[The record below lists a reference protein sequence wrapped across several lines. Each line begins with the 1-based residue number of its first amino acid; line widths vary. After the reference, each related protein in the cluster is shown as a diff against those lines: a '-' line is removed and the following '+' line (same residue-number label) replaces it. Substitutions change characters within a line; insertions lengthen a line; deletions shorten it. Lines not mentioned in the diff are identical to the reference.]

1 MKLAF
6 SPAIAFGLLL
16 SLAVPPAV
24 AGSDLLPL
32 LKVLRDNGAITA
44 EQYDQLRMQAADA
57 GQVAGGDCRPQTPRS
72 TPARE
77 STATLAAASAAAGKE
92 TTARAESAR
101 TATEDLGPSL
111 KTRGGLSIES
121 ADEAFAF
128 GLGGNVWVDAAAYD
142 EDSSALGNGLEL
154 RRGRVKLE
162 GRLFHDWGFQAE
174 YDFAGNEAE
183 VKDAYLAY
191 EGFDDLSIKLGQFKE
206 PFSLEEQTS
215 GSNITFMER
224 ALPVEA
230 FSPGRKL
237 GLGVSSGGK
246 GWSAAAG
253 LFGNAIGDETDDE
266 GDSGWGAA
274 ARATYAPIDSKGRL
288 VHLGSSIAYRQT
300 DADNEIR
307 YRTRPESHVTDQ
319 RLVDTRDIEAADE
332 ALTWGLEGAGAL
344 GPVSLQGEYI
354 QGQVDRRDAL
364 PGLQFDG
371 WYLFASW
378 LITGEERRYDDK
390 QGRFEGV
397 DPKGPYGAW
406 ELALRYSR
414 VDLSDADI
422 QGGKE
427 QDVTL
432 GLNWYL
438 KENLRF
444 MANYIWV
451 DADPDKDGQRDRPG
465 IFQIRAQL
473 DF

>member
-1 MKLAF
+1 MKRVL
-6 SPAIAFGLLL
+6 SPAIALGLLL

-24 AGSDLLPL
+24 AGADLLPL

-44 EQYDQLRMQAADA
+44 EQYDQLRLQADA
-57 GQVAGGDCRPQTPRS
+57 AGQLAGGDCRPQAPGS

-77 STATLAAASAAAGKE
+77 SAATLAAASPAEGKE
-92 TTARAESAR
+92 HTAQAGSAGTASESPGP
-101 TATEDLGPSL
+101 TVETE
-111 KTRGGLSIES
+111 GGLSIES
-121 ADEAFAF
+121 ADGAFAF

-142 EDSSALGNGLEL
+142 EDRSALGNGLEL

-162 GRLFHDWGFQAE
+162 GRLFHDWAFQAE

-191 EGFDDLSIKLGQFKE
+191 EGFDDLDIKLGQFKE

-215 GSNITFMER
+215 GSDITFMER

-237 GLGVSSGGK
+237 GLGVASGGK

-253 LFGNAIGDETDDE
+253 VFGDAIGDDADDE

-274 ARATYAPIDSKGRL
+274 ARATYAPIDRKGRL
-288 VHLGSSIAYRQT
+288 VHLGTSVAYRHT
-300 DADNEIR
+300 DADNELR
-307 YRTRPESHVTDQ
+307 YRTRPETRVTDQ
-319 RLVDTRDIEAADE
+319 RLVDTRDIEE
-332 ALTWGLEGAGAL
+332 AGETLTWGLEGAGAL

-354 QGQVDRRDAL
+354 QAQVDRRDAL
-364 PGLQFDG
+364 SGLQFDG

-397 DPKGPYGAW
+397 DPEGPYGAW

-414 VDLSDADI
+414 VDLSDAEI
-422 QGGKE
+422 QGGE
-427 QDVTL
+427 QQDMTL

-438 KENLRF
+438 NENLRF

-451 DADPDKDGQRDRPG
+451 DADPDSDGQRDRPG
-465 IFQIRAQL
+465 VFQIRAQL